1 VGYTAFGGIMSL
13 TDLWEK
19 SKTELQAKNV
29 QQIISFAGDGNL
41 TDGSTTSEEFRA
53 FLKGI
58 STDLIQR
65 YADQCLNDSFS
76 GSGFVLQDIVNQIG
90 NRLGFKVE
98 YGRYRGVSGQIGYD
112 GLWELPSGHN
122 IVIEVKTTDAYRID
136 LNKLA
141 DYRKKLIKDGL
152 VEEKESS
159 VLIVVGRKDTGD
171 LEAQIRGSRHAWDM
185 RLISIDALV
194 RLMLLKQQVEDPAI
208 IQKMYDLLIPR
219 EFTKLDEIVE
229 IVFFTA
235 EDIIEEEPAEEN
247 DSNDMV
253 KKKVPK
259 FTPVAFHQKCV
270 DRIEKHLGAT
280 LVKQTRTQYSSS
292 DGSLSLICIVSKEH
306 VRADQQRGYWF
317 IFHPHQRDILQNS
330 EKAYISFGC
339 GSEALILLIPAN
351 NFVDWI
357 DGFNMTVKEE
367 REYWH
372 VYVIYDGDKAMLIR
386 KKEYDAVDLTKYI
399 LN

>member
-1 VGYTAFGGIMSL
+1 MSL

-19 SKTELQAKNV
+19 SKAELQAKNV

-41 TDGSTTSEEFRA
+41 TDGSNTSDEFRA
-53 FLKGI
+53 FLNGI

-65 YADQCLNDSFS
+65 YADHCLNDSFS

-90 NRLGFKVE
+90 HRLGFKVE
-98 YGRYRGVSGQIGYD
+98 YGRYRGVSNQIGYD
-112 GLWELPSGHN
+112 GLWELPNGHN

-141 DYRKKLIKDGL
+141 EYRKKLIKNES

-194 RLMLLKQQVEDPAI
+194 RLMLLKQQVEDPTI
-208 IQKMYDLLIPR
+208 IQRMYDLLIPR

-235 EDIIEEEPAEEN
+235 EDIIEEEPADEN
-247 DSNDMV
+247 DTDDTV
-253 KKKVPK
+253 EKKVPK

-280 LVKQTRTQYSSS
+280 LIKQTRTQYSSS

-317 IFHPHQRDILQNS
+317 IFHPHQRDILQKA
-330 EKAYISFGC
+330 EKGYIAFGC
-339 GSEALILLIPAN
+339 GSEALILLITSN
-351 NFVDWI
+351 DFVQWLDR
-357 DGFNMTVKEE
+357 FNHTV
-367 REYWH
+367 REDRHYWH
-372 VYVIYDGDKAMLIR
+372 VRILHDGGNVMLTCKTGYDSI
-386 KKEYDAVDLTKYI
+386 DLTKYI
-399 LN
+399 LK